1 MIEKWRS
8 RRSVERFIVSDS
20 SLKRSDKAGGRTD
33 DDDDDDDDD
42 DTISG
47 RRRPVAAPGRQDRQ
61 VIAGT
66 RQVQNRSVVIQYMR
80 WM

>member
-1 MIEKWRS
+1 MVEKWRS
-8 RRSVERFIVSDS
+8 RTSVERFIVSDS

-33 DDDDDDDDD
+33 DDDDDDDD
-42 DTISG
+42 TISG
-47 RRRPVAAPGRQDRQ
+47 RRRPVTAPGRQDRQ

-80 WM
+80 SM

>member
-1 MIEKWRS
+1 VIEKWRS

-20 SLKRSDKAGGRTD
+20 SLKRSDKAGERTD
-33 DDDDDDDDD
+33 ADDDDDD